1 MKLEVQNKVGGVS
14 ILVREQVK
22 SMQDSMDL
30 KEAISKELRTS
41 KTQKIEVVIMDS
53 FVITSSIIGSLLKFI
68 NADKVDLELVVQ
80 NPELYE
86 FLQKMNLISALKA
99 RKGA

>member
-1 MKLEVQNKVGGVS
+1 MKLEVKNKSGGVS

-30 KEAISKELRTS
+30 KEAISKELKAS

-68 NADKVDLELVVQ
+68 NADNADLELVVQ
-80 NPELYE
+80 NAELYE
-86 FLQKMNLISALKA
+86 FLQKMNLVSALKV
-99 RKGA
+99 RRGA